1 MSAPPILGAKDW
13 RLATE
18 TAAAGTRPVISLQA
32 DRHKRARAG
41 YPWVYSNEVVMD
53 AAAKALP
60 RGTLVQLASSN
71 REPLGV
77 AMFNPHTLIAA
88 RLLDVNAA
96 MEIDAKFLARRLAAA
111 RDLRERLYPGG
122 FYRLIHAEAD
132 GLPGLIVD
140 RYGDTIVVQ
149 ANSAGIDRL
158 LAELLAAIDAELAP
172 RTVVL
177 RNDSSARTL
186 EGLPS
191 EVKIA
196 KGELTGPLELIEN
209 GATFLADLRGGQKT
223 GWFYDQ
229 RENRAAVA
237 RVAKGAGVLDLY
249 SYGGGFAVA
258 AARAG
263 ARSVIAVDSSAPA
276 LELAAESARRNDV
289 GTVCNF
295 VRAEV
300 FTELERLAAAGTRF
314 DVVIADPP
322 AFVKSRKDLA
332 AGSRGYR
339 KLARLASAL
348 VAPKGYFFIASCS
361 HNVDRAAFDD
371 QVRRGIV
378 DANRRGRIL
387 LSSGAAA
394 DHPVHPALPES
405 VYLKASLLQL
415 D

>member
-1 MSAPPILGAKDW
+1 MWARPIRAARGWL
-13 RLATE
+13 LATE
-18 TAAAGTRPVISLQA
+18 TGVRPAIHLQA
-32 DRHKRARAG
+32 GRHKRARAG
-41 YPWVYSNEVVMD
+41 YPWVYSNEIAMD
-53 AAAKALP
+53 NTAKKLP
-60 RGTLVQLASSN
+60 RGSLVQLVSSN

-88 RLLDVNAA
+88 RLLDSDPTIT
-96 MEIDAKFLARRLAAA
+96 IDRAFLAKRLAAA

-140 RYGDTIVVQ
+140 RYGETVVVQ
-149 ANSAGIDRL
+149 ANTAGIDL
-158 LAELLAAIDAELAP
+158 LLPELLAALDSEIAP
-172 RTVVL
+172 RTVIL

-191 EVKIA
+191 EVKVA
-196 KGELTGPLELIEN
+196 KGELTGPIELIEN
-209 GATFLADLRGGQKT
+209 GAHFMADLREGQKT

-229 RENRAAVA
+229 RENHAAVA
-237 RVAKGAGVLDLY
+237 RLASGARVLDLY
-249 SYGGGFAVA
+249 AYGGGFAVA
-258 AARAG
+258 AARGG
-263 ARSVIAVDSSAPA
+263 AREVVAVDSSAPA
-276 LELAAESARRNDV
+276 LELAAASARRNGVDAI
-289 GTVCNF
+289 CRF

-300 FTELERLAAAGTRF
+300 FGELERLAAAGELF
-314 DVVIADPP
+314 DIVVADPP

-332 AGSRGYR
+332 AGVRGYR
-339 KLARLASAL
+339 KLMRLAAAL
-348 VAPKGYFFIASCS
+348 VAPKGYLFIASCS
-361 HNVDRAAFDD
+361 HNVDRPTFDD
-371 QVRRGIV
+371 QVSRGLV

>member
-1 MSAPPILGAKDW
+1 MWARPIRAARGWL
-13 RLATE
+13 LAIE
-18 TAAAGTRPVISLQA
+18 TGVRPAIQLQA
-32 DRHKRARAG
+32 GRHKRARAG
-41 YPWVYSNEVVMD
+41 YPWVYSNEIAMD
-53 AAAKALP
+53 NTAKKLP
-60 RGTLVQLASSN
+60 RGSLVQLVSSN

-88 RLLDVNAA
+88 RLLDSDPTVA
-96 MEIDAKFLARRLAAA
+96 IDRAFLAKRLAAA

-140 RYGDTIVVQ
+140 RYGETIVVQ
-149 ANSAGIDRL
+149 ANTAGIDL
-158 LAELLAAIDAELAP
+158 LLPELLAALDSEIAP
-172 RTVVL
+172 RTVIL

-191 EVKIA
+191 EVKVA
-196 KGELTGPLELIEN
+196 KGELTGPIELIEN
-209 GATFLADLRGGQKT
+209 GAHFMADLREGQKT

-237 RVAKGAGVLDLY
+237 RLASGARVLDLY
-249 SYGGGFAVA
+249 AYGGGFAVA
-258 AARAG
+258 AARGG
-263 ARSVIAVDSSAPA
+263 AREVVAVDSSAPA
-276 LELAAESARRNDV
+276 LELAAASARCN
-289 GTVCNF
+289 GFEAVCRF

-300 FTELERLAAAGTRF
+300 FGELERLAAAGERF
-314 DVVIADPP
+314 DIVVADPP

-332 AGSRGYR
+332 AGIRGYR
-339 KLARLASAL
+339 KLMRLAAAL
-348 VAPKGYFFIASCS
+348 VAPKGYLFIASCS
-361 HNVDRAAFDD
+361 HNVDRPTFDD
-371 QVRRGIV
+371 QVSRGLV